1 MSDAAVSA
9 PDDEVGL
16 SESSDDRGGDGERL
30 SSEDSEELLK
40 GGSPSSGAAGE
51 VLESAVADAVPTAD
65 ASSVAQVAQ
74 DDENN
79 KSEAQDLSPPP
90 QPTAASAPDS
100 GSTAPDVCERC
111 KKFEEELELS
121 RNELE
126 LSRNKELRLRADLDN
141 SKRKHLE
148 RLKVEVSQS
157 ESDLLRQLL
166 PGLDALDA
174 AFIHHPEVVEPLR
187 IALLKPLEK
196 VGLKVI
202 APEGQD
208 FDPEWHEAV
217 SFVEKDGAER
227 EMVSEVLSKGYVWRE
242 RVLRHAQVRV
252 ER

>member
-1 MSDAAVSA
+1 MRDAAVSS
-9 PDDEVGL
+9 PEDEAGL
-16 SESSDDRGGDGERL
+16 PESSDDRGDDE
-30 SSEDSEELLK
+30 SEVQEP
-40 GGSPSSGAAGE
+40 SPPSQ
-51 VLESAVADAVPTAD
+51 PTAD
-65 ASSVAQVAQ
+65 PAADSA
-74 DDENN
+74 
-79 KSEAQDLSPPP
+79 SEA
-90 QPTAASAPDS
+90 PD
-100 GSTAPDVCERC
+100 ACERC
-111 KKFEEELELS
+111 KKFEEELEQSQNKLEQS

-126 LSRNKELRLRADLDN
+126 QSQNKELRLRADLDD

-174 AFIHHPEVVEPLR
+174 AFIHHPEVVEPLL

-202 APEGQD
+202 APEGQN
-208 FDPEWHEAV
+208 FDPEQHEAV
-217 SFVEKDGAER
+217 SFAEKDGAER
-227 EMVSEVLSKGYVWRE
+227 EIVSEVLSNGYTWKE

>member
-1 MSDAAVSA
+1 MGDAAVS
-9 PDDEVGL
+9 PPEDEAGL
-16 SESSDDRGGDGERL
+16 PESSDDRGGDGERL
-30 SSEDSEELLK
+30 SSEGSEELSK
-40 GGSPSSGAAGE
+40 GGSPSSGAAE
-51 VLESAVADAVPTAD
+51 EVVLESAAAASPDADE
-65 ASSVAQVAQ
+65 SSVAQGAQ
-74 DDENN
+74 DA
-79 KSEAQDLSPPP
+79 KSEVQDISPPP

-100 GSTAPDVCERC
+100 APAAPEVCERC

-126 LSRNKELRLRADLDN
+126 LSRNKELRLRADLGN
-141 SKRKHLE
+141 SKRRHLE

-187 IALLKPLEK
+187 LALLKPLEK

-202 APEGQD
+202 APAGQD

-217 SFVEKDGAER
+217 SFAEKDGAER
-227 EMVSEVLSKGYVWRE
+227 EMVSEVLSNGYVWKE

>member
-1 MSDAAVSA
+1 MRDAAVSA
-9 PDDEVGL
+9 PEDEAGL
-16 SESSDDRGGDGERL
+16 PESSDDRGDDE
-30 SSEDSEELLK
+30 SEVQEP
-40 GGSPSSGAAGE
+40 SPPSQ
-51 VLESAVADAVPTAD
+51 PTAD
-65 ASSVAQVAQ
+65 PAADS
-74 DDENN
+74 
-79 KSEAQDLSPPP
+79 
-90 QPTAASAPDS
+90 ASA
-100 GSTAPDVCERC
+100 APDACERC
-111 KKFEEELELS
+111 KKFEEELEQS

-126 LSRNKELRLRADLDN
+126 QSRNKELRLRADLDN

-187 IALLKPLEK
+187 VALLKPLEK
-196 VGLKVI
+196 VGLEVI

-208 FDPEWHEAV
+208 FDPEQHEAV
-217 SFVEKDGAER
+217 SFAEKDGAER
-227 EMVSEVLSKGYVWRE
+227 EIVSEVLSNGYTWKE

>member
-1 MSDAAVSA
+1 MRDAAVSA
-9 PDDEVGL
+9 PEDEAGL
-16 SESSDDRGGDGERL
+16 PESSDDRGDDE
-30 SSEDSEELLK
+30 SEVQEP
-40 GGSPSSGAAGE
+40 SPPSQ
-51 VLESAVADAVPTAD
+51 PTAD
-65 ASSVAQVAQ
+65 PAADS
-74 DDENN
+74 
-79 KSEAQDLSPPP
+79 
-90 QPTAASAPDS
+90 ASA
-100 GSTAPDVCERC
+100 APDACERC
-111 KKFEEELELS
+111 KKFEEELEQS

-126 LSRNKELRLRADLDN
+126 QSRNKELRLRADLDN

-187 IALLKPLEK
+187 VALLKPLEK

-208 FDPEWHEAV
+208 FDPEQHEAV
-217 SFVEKDGAER
+217 SFAEKDGAER
-227 EMVSEVLSKGYVWRE
+227 EIVSEVLSNGYTWKE